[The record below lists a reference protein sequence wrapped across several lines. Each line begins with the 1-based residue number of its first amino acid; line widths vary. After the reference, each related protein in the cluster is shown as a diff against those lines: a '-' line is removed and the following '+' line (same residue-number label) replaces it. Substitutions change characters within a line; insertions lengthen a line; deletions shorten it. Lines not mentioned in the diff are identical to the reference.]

1 MDSQP
6 KFELKLLFSK
16 LLKKSVKFYYIL
28 LCKIGANGNFI
39 FHFFLLNISNSAKLE
54 MIQLIEMI
62 HNENKQTN
70 NTEALLIC

>member
-1 MDSQP
+1 METS
-6 KFELKLLFSK
+6 F
-16 LLKKSVKFYYIL
+16 
-28 LCKIGANGNFI
+28 FI
-39 FHFFLLNISNSAKLE
+39 FLLNISNSAKLE